1 MKKPIIITG
10 PPMSGKSFFARNI
23 LLMFGDNP
31 IEFDGRNFDLADPWC
46 FADLTPETDLIL
58 IDDIRS
64 LHSIESVL
72 NKDVFLINKRFGPV
86 IEVLRPWTI
95 IVAED
100 DIITQDFINKNISKY
115 IFIECDYNEN
125 KVFSFKKLTP
135 ETAQL

>member
-1 MKKPIIITG
+1 
-10 PPMSGKSFFARNI
+10 MSGKSFFARNI